1 MTDSDSRTSD
11 FVWNC
16 SMSRRQLLSRGL
28 QLGGGLSLAA
38 VLAACS
44 NSPGGS
50 GSQSSAASGG
60 GSSAPTGSIVMN
72 NYPGWIGK
80 TELSDFSAAFPGA
93 SVKIKSEPTES
104 IASDVL
110 FFKQHPGDYD
120 LALEDQSAV
129 GQMLASGVLEPVDFS
144 NIPNIKNVDETF
156 RTTYSHGLPTDYGK
170 VGLGYRKDIVTEGIT
185 SWKDVWTLAPKY
197 SGQITFLNLD
207 RDCMGSTL
215 KYLGYSGNS
224 KTESELEAC
233 KNALIQIKP
242 HLQALTNTNVAAGLV
257 KGTVAIAMDW
267 DFDMVSAQQKEPNI
281 EWVIPSEGAVAYL
294 EGWIAIKGTDNLPLV
309 EAFMNFHADPKN
321 YAGFVNNTGTAY
333 VESAATPYVD
343 KAISKNPILFPDQSV
358 LSRVEYEDYLGEAT
372 ALWSKIWDEF
382 KSA

>member
-1 MTDSDSRTSD
+1 MTDRSALPISRP
-11 FVWNC
+11 FPN
-16 SMSRRQLLSRGL
+16 SRRRFLARGL
-28 QLGGGLSLAA
+28 QLSAGMSAA
-38 VLAACS
+38 AILAACKSS
-44 NSPGGS
+44 NNAAGP
-50 GSQSSAASGG
+50 SAASGG
-60 GSSAPTGSIVMN
+60 SSAAPTGSITMN

-80 TELSDFSAAFPGA
+80 NEISDFEAQFSGA
-93 SVKIKSEPTES
+93 TIKVKSEPTQS

-110 FFKQHPGDYD
+110 FFKQNPGAYD
-120 LALEDQSAV
+120 FGLEDQSAV
-129 GQMLASGVLEPVDFS
+129 GQMIASDVLEPLDFS
-144 NIPNIKNVDETF
+144 KIPNIKYVDETF
-156 RTTYSHGLPTDYGK
+156 RKTFSHGLPTDYGK
-170 VGLGYRKDIVTEGIT
+170 VGVGYRKDIVTEGIT
-185 SWKDVWTLAPKY
+185 SWADIWNLAPKY

-207 RDCMGSTL
+207 RDCMGSAL
-215 KYLGYSGNS
+215 KYLGFSGNS
-224 KTESELEAC
+224 TVESQLEDC

-257 KGTVAIAMDW
+257 RGTVAIAMDW

-294 EGWIAIKGTDNLPLV
+294 EGWIAVKGTDNLPLV

-321 YAGFVNNTGTAY
+321 YASFVNNTGTAY
-333 VESAATPYVD
+333 VESASTPYVD
-343 KAISKNPILFPDQSV
+343 DSISKNPILFPDQTI

>member
-1 MTDSDSRTSD
+1 MTDPHVLPVGLD
-11 FVWNC
+11 WNARL
-16 SMSRRQLLSRGL
+16 SRRRLLARGL
-28 QLGGGLSLAA
+28 QLGGGMSMAA
-38 VLAACS
+38 ILAACGS
-44 NSPGGS
+44 STNEGG
-50 GSQSSAASGG
+50 GGPSGG
-60 GSSAPTGSIVMN
+60 GSSGAPTGTITMN

-80 TELSDFSAAFPGA
+80 TEVSDFEAQFAGA
-93 SVKIKSEPTES
+93 TVKTKAEPTES
-104 IASDVL
+104 IAADVL

-120 LALEDQSAV
+120 FALEDQSAV
-129 GQMLASGVLEPVDFS
+129 GQMLAADVLETIDFA
-144 NIPNIKNVDETF
+144 NIPNIKYVDEPF
-156 RTTYSHGLPTDYGK
+156 RKSYSHGLPTDYGK
-170 VGLGYRKDIVTEGIT
+170 VGVGYRKDIVTEGIT
-185 SWKDVWTLAPKY
+185 SWDDIWTLAPTY

-224 KTESELEAC
+224 TVESELEAC
-233 KNALIQIKP
+233 KNALVQIKP
-242 HLQALTNTNVAAGLV
+242 HLQALTNTNVANGLV

-267 DFDMVSAQQKEPNI
+267 DFDMVAARQKEPNI

-333 VESAATPYVD
+333 VESDATPYVD
-343 KAISKNPILFPDQSV
+343 KAISQDPVLFPDQDV
-358 LSRVEYEDYLGEAT
+358 LARVEYEDYLGEAT
-372 ALWSKIWDEF
+372 AIWSKIWDEF

>member
-1 MTDSDSRTSD
+1 MSDRITLPAAIDRSARL
-11 FVWNC
+11 
-16 SMSRRQLLSRGL
+16 SRRRLLARGL
-28 QLGGGLSLAA
+28 QLGTGVSAA
-38 VLAACS
+38 AILAACKS
-44 NSPGGS
+44 SPKP
-50 GSQSSAASGG
+50 AAQASG
-60 GSSAPTGSIVMN
+60 GSSAAPTGTITMN

-80 TELSDFSAAFPGA
+80 NEISDFQNQFAEATVNTKA
-93 SVKIKSEPTES
+93 EPTQS

-129 GQMLASGVLEPVDFS
+129 GQMLASGVLEPVDFA
-144 NIPNIKNVDETF
+144 NIPNIKYVDEAF
-156 RTTYSHGLPTDYGK
+156 RTPYSHGLPTDYGK
-170 VGLGYRKDIVTEGIT
+170 VGVGYRKDIVTEGIT
-185 SWKDVWTLAPKY
+185 SWADVWNLAPTY

-207 RDCMGSTL
+207 RDCMGSAL
-215 KYLGYSGNS
+215 KYLGHSGNS
-224 KTESELEAC
+224 TVEAELEDC
-233 KNALIQIKP
+233 KNALVQIKP
-242 HLQALTNTNVAAGLV
+242 HLQALTNTNVAGGLV

-333 VESAATPYVD
+333 VESAATPYVED
-343 KAISKNPILFPDQSV
+343 SIAKNPILFPDQDV

-372 ALWSKIWDEF
+372 ALWSKTWDEF

>member
-1 MTDSDSRTSD
+1 MTDRSLASAGRRPSPL
-11 FVWNC
+11 
-16 SMSRRQLLSRGL
+16 SRRRFLARGL
-28 QLGGGLSLAA
+28 EFGAGMSAA
-38 VLAACS
+38 AILAACKS
-44 NSPGGS
+44 STNSAAPS
-50 GSQSSAASGG
+50 ASGG
-60 GSSAPTGSIVMN
+60 TSAAPTGEITMN

-80 TELSDFSAAFPGA
+80 NEIADFEAQFAGTTIK
-93 SVKIKSEPTES
+93 VKSEPTQS

-110 FFKQHPGDYD
+110 FFKQNPGAYD
-120 LALEDQSAV
+120 FGLEDQSAV
-129 GQMLASGVLEPVDFS
+129 GQMIASDVLEPVDFS
-144 NIPNIKNVDETF
+144 KIPNIKYVDEPF
-156 RTTYSHGLPTDYGK
+156 RKTYSHGVPTDYGK
-170 VGLGYRKDIVTEGIT
+170 VGVGYRKDIVTEGIT
-185 SWKDVWTLAPKY
+185 TWSDIWHLAPKY

-207 RDCMGSTL
+207 RDCMGSAL
-215 KYLGYSGNS
+215 RYLGFSGNS
-224 KTESELEAC
+224 TVESQLEDC

-294 EGWIAIKGTDNLPLV
+294 EGWIAVKGTENLPLV

-321 YAGFVNNTGTAY
+321 YASFVNNTGTAY
-333 VESAATPYVD
+333 VESASTPYVD
-343 KAISKNPILFPDQSV
+343 SSISKNPILFPDQTI

>member
-1 MTDSDSRTSD
+1 MADRAASPVVLD
-11 FVWNC
+11 WNARL
-16 SMSRRQLLSRGL
+16 SRRRLLACGL
-28 QLGGGLSLAA
+28 QLGGGLSMAA
-38 VLAACS
+38 ILAACS
-44 NSPGGS
+44 SSSNNGGQQS
-50 GSQSSAASGG
+50 GAGRS
-60 GSSAPTGSIVMN
+60 SSAPTGTITMN
-72 NYPGWIGK
+72 NYPGWIGE
-80 TELSDFSAAFPGA
+80 TEISDFESQFSDS

-120 LALEDQSAV
+120 LGLEDQSAV
-129 GQMLASGVLEPVDFS
+129 GQMIASEVLQPIDFT
-144 NIPNIKNVDETF
+144 NIPNIKYVDDTF
-156 RTTYSHGLPTDYGK
+156 RKSYSHGLPTDYGK
-170 VGLGYRKDIVTEGIT
+170 VGVGYRKDIVTEGII
-185 SWKDVWTLAPKY
+185 SWQDIWDLAPKY

-207 RDCMGSTL
+207 RDCMGSAL

-224 KTESELEAC
+224 TTESELEAC
-233 KNALIQIKP
+233 KNALTEIKP
-242 HLQALTNTNVAAGLV
+242 HLQALTNTNVASGLV

-267 DFDMVSAQQKEPNI
+267 DFDMVAAQQKEPNI

-294 EGWIAIKGTDNLPLV
+294 EGWIAVKGTDNLPLV

-343 KAISKNPILFPDQSV
+343 EAISKNPILFPDQDV
-358 LSRVEYEDYLGEAT
+358 LARVEYEDYLGEAT